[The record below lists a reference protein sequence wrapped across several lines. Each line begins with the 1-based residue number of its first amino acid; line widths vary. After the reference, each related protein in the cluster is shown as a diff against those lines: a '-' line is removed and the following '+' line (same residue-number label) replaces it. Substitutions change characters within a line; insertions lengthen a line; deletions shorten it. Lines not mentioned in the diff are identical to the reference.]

1 MEKFAQKNA
10 CASTVLGLSYRNNER
25 IFIKETGEVR
35 VNTMTQLLKTS
46 PKTSQRP
53 LFLRKRGFLTHK
65 KGGKPPKIPGAVA
78 YRGNL
83 FQKKFTGK
91 ERDPETGLYYYG
103 ARYWEYF
110 FVDDA
115 RRRSIE

>member
-1 MEKFAQKNA
+1 
-10 CASTVLGLSYRNNER
+10 
-25 IFIKETGEVR
+25 
-35 VNTMTQLLKTS
+35 MTQSLKTS

-91 ERDPETGLYYYG
+91 ERDSETGLYGKTQRVAYIMRKEDG
-103 ARYWEYF
+103 KWKRTQ
-110 FVDDA
+110 
-115 RRRSIE
+115 I